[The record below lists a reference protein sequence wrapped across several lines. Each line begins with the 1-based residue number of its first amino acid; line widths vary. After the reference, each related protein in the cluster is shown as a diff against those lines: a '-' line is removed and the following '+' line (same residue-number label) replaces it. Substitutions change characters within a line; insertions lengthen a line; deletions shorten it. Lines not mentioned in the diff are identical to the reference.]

1 MDWMPQNHSRSFSS
15 RLDLARATQ
24 ASEFVPRVVASR
36 ASASP
41 NFLNSVSSIPNSP
54 AVHPITKKFDD
65 SDLSTRVTPE
75 SVSPPLVNSSPLIN
89 NSSLVSNSPH
99 SNGSPLLNSSAIIHS
114 DKLNSSPAIPAY
126 QENVGGTTYF
136 YQYQSPP
143 ENCQQNETT
152 LNTTLPPALPEFS
165 VFSVKKEPS
174 YFMSEDLR
182 NDILNRNVLT
192 LMQPDPQQFPDLPQE
207 VDSYHDLVPLEPISN
222 TLHKAH
228 MGYQASMYKAT
239 HIKTGAHFCLRRIHG
254 FRLSNTKCMAFVEL
268 WKKLSH
274 SNIVQLKEVFTT
286 KAFSDNSM
294 IFVYDYHPGSET
306 LLNKH
311 FSPDQAGY
319 CDPFINDTSTPR
331 PYSYQKNNILR
342 HTQNNKL
349 PEPLIWNYII
359 QLTSALRIIH
369 TNALACRSL
378 DPTKIIINSRNR
390 LRLSC
395 LGVMDVVLQ
404 ETNSSIN
411 QLALV
416 QHYQQE
422 DLSALGKLVLALA
435 CKSTMAVQR
444 ENMSTA
450 LDIVSRSYTADLRN
464 LIMYLLATQQRRSVT
479 DLMPMIGAR
488 FYTQLDNLHN
498 HIEILDHE
506 LSKELQNGRLF
517 RIMTKLATINERPDF
532 NLESSWAETGDRYML
547 KLFRDYVFH
556 QVTQEGG
563 PWLDMA
569 HIVHCLNKL
578 DVGVPEKISLVSR
591 DEQSVLVV
599 SYAELKHCLEQSYGE
614 LAGQAH
620 DMSGLEKL

>member
-1 MDWMPQNHSRSFSS
+1 MDWMAHNHSRSLSS
-15 RLDLARATQ
+15 RLDLARATH
-24 ASEFVPRVVASR
+24 ASEFIPRVVNTS

-41 NFLNSVSSIPNSP
+41 SFLNSFASVSNSP
-54 AVHPITKKFDD
+54 VLHPITKK
-65 SDLSTRVTPE
+65 SEEGEISARVTPE
-75 SVSPPLVNSSPLIN
+75 CTSPPLVN
-89 NSSLVSNSPH
+89 NSSLVISSPLQTEPVG
-99 SNGSPLLNSSAIIHS
+99 SSPLL
-114 DKLNSSPAIPAY
+114 PAY

-136 YQYQSPP
+136 YQYSATQESP
-143 ENCQQNETT
+143 QRAETP
-152 LNTTLPPALPEFS
+152 LNTSLPADYS
-165 VFSVKKEPS
+165 VYTGKKEPS
-174 YFMSEDLR
+174 FFLSEDLR

-192 LMQPDPQQFPDLPQE
+192 LMQPDPLQHPDLPQE
-207 VDSYHDLVPLEPISN
+207 VDSYHQLFPLEPIPN

-228 MGYQASMYKAT
+228 LGYQASMYKAT
-239 HIKTGAHFCLRRIHG
+239 HIKTGAHYCLRRIHG

-286 KAFSDNSM
+286 KAFGDNSM

-311 FSPDQAGY
+311 FSPDQPGY
-319 CDPFINDTSTPR
+319 SDPFINDASTPR
-331 PYSYQKNNILR
+331 PYSYQKNNLLR

-369 TNALACRSL
+369 TAGLACRSL

-395 LGVMDVVLQ
+395 LGIMDVVLQ
-404 ETNSSIN
+404 ETNSTIN
-411 QLALV
+411 HITLV

-444 ENMSTA
+444 ENISTA
-450 LDIVSRSYTADLRN
+450 LDIVGRSYTPDLRN
-464 LIMYLLATQQRRSVT
+464 LIMYLLSSQQRRSVT

-498 HIEILDHE
+498 HIEVLDNE
-506 LSKELQNGRLF
+506 LSKEIQNGRLF
-517 RIMTKLATINERPDF
+517 RIMSKLATINERPDF
-532 NLESSWAETGDRYML
+532 SLESAWAETGDRYML

-556 QVTQEGG
+556 QVTDEGS

-569 HIVHCLNKL
+569 HIVQCLNKL

-599 SYAELKHCLEQSYGE
+599 SYAELKHCLEQSFSE
-614 LAGQAH
+614 LASSSGIHH
-620 DMSGLEKL
+620 DLTGVGGRVDDKL